1 MHTLCDIGRTDAPF
15 FRRPKGGAH
24 GKKGPYR
31 TAQYWHYAWANGRV
45 GRCGKGENFACNTYR
60 GESTMK
66 YEKPAV
72 QRYGSLREL
81 TLGNGPRLGG
91 DAVSLYHRS

>member
-1 MHTLCDIGRTDAPF
+1 M
-15 FRRPKGGAH
+15 
-24 GKKGPYR
+24 
-31 TAQYWHYAWANGRV
+31 
-45 GRCGKGENFACNTYR
+45 YR

-91 DAVSLYHRS
+91 DASSIYHRS